1 LAFVFIF
8 RQKIEKRKRNNISK
22 IIQDQGK
29 FFFYY
34 LNQKFITNSGA
45 ELSAALSFGINML
58 FALFAI
64 SDTEANADAI
74 MLEAEFVVVVVVVCV
89 KGGDSEEE
97 GERKSFGE
105 EDKFCIKFIFYIFLS
120 LSKLFINRKRKQM

>member
-1 LAFVFIF
+1 MALVFRLAFVFIF

-74 MLEAEFVVVVVVVCV
+74 LLEAEFVVVVVCV

-120 LSKLFINRKRKQM
+120 LSLNYL